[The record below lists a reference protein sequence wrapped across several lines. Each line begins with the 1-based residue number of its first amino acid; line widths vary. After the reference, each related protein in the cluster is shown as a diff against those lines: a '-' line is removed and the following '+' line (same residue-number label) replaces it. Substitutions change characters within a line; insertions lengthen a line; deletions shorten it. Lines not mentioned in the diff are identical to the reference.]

1 MWTFT
6 EVKTRGSK
14 CVRYNIRRKNVAMIQ
29 RDQQNYV
36 RIMWFTLARLKI
48 NDSDIC
54 LGAAS
59 IIDTAWVVY
68 EGKNR
73 SYIGRNFFFF
83 NLHVANREI
92 RRFLN
97 DIGSVN
103 GITKR
108 NTTYVNYEMNQKKE
122 KGQGGDRRKVRVQR
136 SLKGFL
142 FVRARTS
149 ACPPCENDASKSWKI
164 ATAVQAQGESL

>member
-1 MWTFT
+1 MCSLQYTKEECGDDSKRST
-6 EVKTRGSK
+6 ELRENYVIHIGKAENQRFKYLSRGSK
-14 CVRYNIRRKNVAMIQ
+14 YNRYGVGCIR
-29 RDQQNYV
+29 
-36 RIMWFTLARLKI
+36 
-48 NDSDIC
+48 
-54 LGAAS
+54 
-59 IIDTAWVVY
+59 
-68 EGKNR
+68 GKES
-73 SYIGRNFFFF
+73 SYIGRNFSF

-108 NTTYVNYEMNQKKE
+108 NTTYVNYETNQKKE
-122 KGQGGDRRKVRVQR
+122 KGQGGDRRKMRVQR

-142 FVRARTS
+142 FAQARTS
-149 ACPPCENDASKSWKI
+149 VCPPCENDASKSWKI

>member
-1 MWTFT
+1 MCSLQYTKEECGDDTKRST
-6 EVKTRGSK
+6 ELRE
-14 CVRYNIRRKNVAMIQ
+14 
-29 RDQQNYV
+29 NYV
-36 RIMWFTLARLKI
+36 IHIGKAENQRFRYLSRSSKYNRYGVGCIRGKESF
-48 NDSDIC
+48 
-54 LGAAS
+54 
-59 IIDTAWVVY
+59 VY
-68 EGKNR
+68 R
-73 SYIGRNFFFF
+73 TQFFFF

-108 NTTYVNYEMNQKKE
+108 NTTYVNYETNQKKE